1 VLIVE
6 DGDEV
11 LLWCVEK
18 NVSSS
23 LCVVLYLYAV
33 VVYLYDAVVYCVF
46 HGTLWCT
53 VIVCNVC

>member
-46 HGTLWCT
+46 HGTL
-53 VIVCNVC
+53 